1 MRLMQHWTKGERRAF
16 VGGMVLFVAG
26 SAGLLTLDDALH
38 AENARKRNK
47 SEIRQTAASPQEEDM
62 EKAMDEAVEKL
73 DSFLAVLK
81 APKKN
86 QEQFAI
92 KFVVEIKDEGE
103 LLWMT
108 EPKFD
113 KGVFTGKLA
122 NEPALAKHLKNG
134 QTIQVK
140 EDDVVDWMYVED
152 GKLKGGYT
160 IRVQRKYVQAAE
172 RSNFDANFKFKF
184 E

>member
-1 MRLMQHWTKGERRAF
+1 MPLMQHWTKGERGF

-38 AENARKRNK
+38 AQGARKRNK
-47 SEIRQTAASPQEEDM
+47 PEIRQTAASPQEEDM

-86 QEQFAI
+86 QEQFAV
-92 KFVVEIKDEGE
+92 KFIIEVKDEGE
-103 LLWMT
+103 LLWMS

-122 NEPALAKHLKNG
+122 NQPALAKHLMLG

-140 EDDVVDWMYVED
+140 EDDVVDWMYVQD
-152 GKLKGGYT
+152 GKLQGGYT
-160 IRVQRKYVQAAE
+160 IRVQRKYTQAAE
-172 RSNFDANFKFKF
+172 RGKFDSQFKFKF

>member
-1 MRLMQHWTKGERRAF
+1 MVLMQQLTKGERRGF

-38 AENARKRNK
+38 AENVRKRNK
-47 SEIRQTAASPQEEDM
+47 SEIRQTAATPQEEDM

-73 DSFLAVLK
+73 DKFLAVLK

-86 QEQFAI
+86 QDQFAI
-92 KFVVEIKDEGE
+92 KFIVEVKDEGE
-103 LLWMT
+103 LLWLN
-108 EPKFD
+108 ELKFD
-113 KGVFTGKLA
+113 KGVFTGKVA
-122 NEPALAKHLKNG
+122 NQPALAKNLKMG
-134 QTIQVK
+134 DTVQVK

-152 GKLKGGYT
+152 GKLQGGYT
-160 IRVQRKYVQAAE
+160 IRTQRKYVQAAE
-172 RSNFDANFKFKF
+172 RKKFDEQFKFKF